1 MVLTMY
7 KLIVSDMDGTLLNSS
22 KEINDENI
30 KAIKKAQSM
39 GIEFAIATGRPYSM
53 VKDFLKKHDLKC
65 AVIGCNGAQI
75 VDKDGKLVKSYYLKF
90 DTLVKLILL
99 AEEWNCMYNILLDKN
114 IYTQLPKHAVWEI
127 MRLSRAN
134 YNKDSGF
141 VKSTINFIRFIFRNL
156 NMNESIH
163 EYILNEKPDVY
174 KIDIMKADLSKIEQL
189 NEKLKLLN
197 DIYITSSYKNNIEVG
212 ALGVSK
218 GNAVIKFAES
228 LGIRREEIVSFGDNY
243 NDMSMIEAAGIGV
256 AMGNAEEEIKL
267 AADFITLT
275 NNESGVAYGIN
286 KLIFEKPISKACTQ

>member
-1 MVLTMY
+1 MY
-7 KLIVSDMDGTLLNSS
+7 KLIVSDMDGTLLNSNR
-22 KEINDENI
+22 EINDENI
-30 KAIKKAQSM
+30 KAIKRAQSM

-99 AEEWNCMYNILLDKN
+99 AEEENCMYNILLDKN
-114 IYTQLPKHAVWEI
+114 IYTQLPKRAVWEI
-127 MRLSRAN
+127 LRLSRAN

-174 KIDIMKADLSKIEQL
+174 KIDIMKADLLKIEQL

-197 DIYITSSYKNNIEVG
+197 DIYITSSYKNNIEVS
-212 ALGVSK
+212 AIGVSK

-286 KLIFEKPISKACTQ
+286 KLIFEKPISKACIQ